1 MRARTRTCPFCGFRI
16 AAGTRHR
23 ALGRATEQGDL
34 RLRRRCLIDRL
45 RDQVHEVDF
54 VCSAMRVAQFLLFSP
69 CLRAQCTSRF
79 CWQSHGSWLSASG
92 LTDEQGVR
100 YGRTCRPALLQL
112 WSRPS
117 AVRQVGSA
125 QGDARQRA
133 IGGTPLEPRNS
144 ESGRGDWI
152 RTSDPL
158 RPRQVRY
165 QAALRPDS
173 NSLGF

>member
-1 MRARTRTCPFCGFRI
+1 VV
-16 AAGTRHR
+16 
-23 ALGRATEQGDL
+23 
-34 RLRRRCLIDRL
+34 RL
-45 RDQVHEVDF
+45 
-54 VCSAMRVAQFLLFSP
+54 
-69 CLRAQCTSRF
+69 
-79 CWQSHGSWLSASG
+79 
-92 LTDEQGVR
+92 
-100 YGRTCRPALLQL
+100 
-112 WSRPS
+112 
-117 AVRQVGSA
+117 VGSA

-144 ESGRGDWI
+144 KSGRGDWI